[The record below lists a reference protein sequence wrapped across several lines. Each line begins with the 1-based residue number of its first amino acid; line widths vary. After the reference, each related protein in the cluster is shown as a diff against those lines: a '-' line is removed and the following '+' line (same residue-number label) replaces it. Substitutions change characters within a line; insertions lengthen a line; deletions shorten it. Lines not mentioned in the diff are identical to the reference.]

1 MGRLIVFEWKKIFRS
16 RNTKAAL
23 GGCLLLL
30 LAFTVMMV
38 KGEMTYDENGRVQSG
53 FRAIALEKA
62 REDGIKGPLSEEKIE
77 KEIDA
82 YLKLYE
88 EPKNLQANAETD
100 GLKEE
105 VYWGQVYPVLGH
117 LHLAKSA
124 FDYKGEKRSWRDA
137 FTAVKEENAGYYP
150 SYEEALEASLSQIYR
165 GEELTEAEREFWRD
179 TYAEVEKPFH
189 YGYYGGWK
197 SMLNISSW
205 SLFIIFAVSVALA
218 PMFAGEYQSGADAVM
233 LASKFGKTKLV
244 WAKTAAALLF
254 TAAVFIFMTV
264 FYGGIVF
271 LCYGVEGAGLPIQ
284 MYNMGLPIGYDL
296 NMAQAVFLMLGIGL
310 LAALV
315 MTGITLFA
323 SARMKSPSG
332 VLVLSFVLLFLPKFV
347 KTTAVYGFFNH
358 LLALMPINALDLS
371 FTNLM
376 VYSFGDRVFG
386 YPAVAL
392 VTYVVFAAV
401 LLLSAGRGFR
411 KHQIL

>member
-1 MGRLIVFEWKKIFRS
+1 MGRLIVFEWKKILRS

-30 LAFTVMMV
+30 LVFTVMMV
-38 KGEMTYDENGRVQSG
+38 KGEMTYDENGKVQSG
-53 FRAIALEKA
+53 FQAIALEKA

-88 EPKNLQANAETD
+88 EPGNLQANSETD

-124 FDYKGEKRSWRDA
+124 FDYKGEKRSWKDA
-137 FTAVKEENAGYYP
+137 FAAMKEQNAGFYP
-150 SYEEALEASLSQIYR
+150 SYENALEASLSQNYR
-165 GEELTEAEREFWRD
+165 GEGLTEGEKEFWRD

-205 SLFIIFAVSVALA
+205 SLFIIYAVSVALA
-218 PMFAGEYQSGADAVM
+218 PMFAGEYQSGAAAVM
-233 LASKFGKTKLV
+233 LASKYGKTKLV

-254 TAAVFIFMTV
+254 TAAVYIFMTV
-264 FYGGIVF
+264 IYGGIVF

-296 NMAQAVFLMLGIGL
+296 SMAQAVFLMLGIGF

-315 MTGITLFA
+315 MTGITVFA
-323 SARMKSPSG
+323 SARMKNPSG

-347 KTTAVYGFFNH
+347 KTTAVYGIFNH

-376 VYSFGDRVFG
+376 VYSFGDTVFG
-386 YPAVAL
+386 YPAVTL
-392 VTYVVFAAV
+392 VTYAVLAAV